1 MNEPPDLEA
10 SFQSGAVVSHLQ
22 PQAPAGESVAAD
34 PTAIA
39 AQVGQLDT
47 IHIAHAHTLRLALP
61 QGLRELAASADHAR
75 AMVLALLLSR
85 EEAVRNKQL
94 ARLASALE
102 PSALA
107 LIQRC
112 APLMQQL
119 APMLRL
125 PALLQVF
132 PDLRRLPQRDRT
144 TLCALA
150 DDLINADS
158 RIEVFEFCLARLL
171 ETLLQDELGARA
183 PHGRLTLQDA
193 QRELQLL
200 FSTLARA
207 GAADEDQARRAYE
220 AGLQASQ
227 PGTPI

>member
-1 MNEPPDLEA
+1 M
-10 SFQSGAVVSHLQ
+10 
-22 PQAPAGESVAAD
+22 
-34 PTAIA
+34 
-39 AQVGQLDT
+39 
-47 IHIAHAHTLRLALP
+47 
-61 QGLRELAASADHAR
+61 
-75 AMVLALLLSR
+75 LSR

-132 PDLRRLPQRDRT
+132 PDLRRLPQRERT

-227 PGTPI
+227 PGTRSEYAFDAGWARRLGVALKRLDQLQALEKKLVIEGLVATVAHDTMLNVSEAELLRTVCAILHCPMPPLLPAVA